1 MSRELHLLG
10 PPCIVLGDGQ
20 QVPVRGTKGEIDRL
34 AAGYN
39 AMLQR
44 LRKSLDLQ
52 AQSAQQLI
60 AALPQPAAN
69 NPPHLG
75 NTVNTFA

>member
-1 MSRELHLLG
+1 MDIANVAAS
-10 PPCIVLGDGQ
+10 VSAAQ
-20 QVPVRGTKGEIDRL
+20 QARTVDTVALTV
-34 AAGYN
+34 
-39 AMLQR
+39 

>member
-1 MSRELHLLG
+1 MDIANVAANVSAAQQART
-10 PPCIVLGDGQ
+10 GDA
-20 QVPVRGTKGEIDRL
+20 VAL
-34 AAGYN
+34 AV
-39 AMLQR
+39 

-52 AQSAQQLI
+52 AQSAQQQI

-69 NPPHLG
+69 NPPNLG

>member
-1 MSRELHLLG
+1 MDIANVAAS
-10 PPCIVLGDGQ
+10 VSAAQ
-20 QVPVRGTKGEIDRL
+20 QARTGNTVALTV
-34 AAGYN
+34 
-39 AMLQR
+39 